1 MKMDSCCCGN
11 KIKKEKK
18 GRKPK
23 RFHLAKIL
31 VLMQFKTKLL
41 LLFEVNMPTF
51 FIIYVQSLFTFLKLP
66 LQRKCVKFLNHSE
79 IPICFKPNSNGH
91 F

>member
-51 FIIYVQSLFTFLKLP
+51 FYYLCSIIIHHLKTAVTEEMCQVFKSFRNSHLF
-66 LQRKCVKFLNHSE
+66 
-79 IPICFKPNSNGH
+79 
-91 F
+91 